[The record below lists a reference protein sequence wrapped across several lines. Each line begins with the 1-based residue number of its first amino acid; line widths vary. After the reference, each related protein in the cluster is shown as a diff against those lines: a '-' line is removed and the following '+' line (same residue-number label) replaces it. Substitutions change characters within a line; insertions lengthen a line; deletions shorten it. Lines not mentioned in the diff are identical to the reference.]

1 MSLLEIH
8 EPGETPLPHAGEASL
23 AVGIDLGTTNSVV
36 AIAREGIPAAL
47 HDETGKALV
56 PSVVA
61 YPDAGGVLVGEEA
74 RLLMAHEPRNTVA
87 SIKRLMGR
95 GAADLHAVAGV
106 LPYEIEPG
114 SGQTD
119 MVKLRI
125 GGKARSPV
133 EISAEILKALRA
145 RAEAALDK
153 PVERAVITVP
163 AYFDDAARTATRDAA
178 RVAGLEVLRLVN
190 EPTAAALAYGLDKGS
205 EGLYAVYDLGG
216 GTFDFS
222 LLRLEKG
229 VFQVLATG
237 GDAALGGDDF
247 DRAIAERMLAERK
260 TDGIADQIDEA
271 AVKTALALAR
281 QMKEQL
287 SDRDQTSGRLEL
299 AGVPSFHALT
309 RADFE
314 AMIATYIAR
323 TLDIARNVL
332 IDADTT
338 VSDVQGVV
346 LVGGST
352 RLPLVRA
359 EVAAMIGKPALT
371 DIDPDEVVALGA
383 ALQAEALTGGGDT
396 LLLDVTPLSLGLE
409 TMGGIVEKVVPRNTP
424 IPVQLAQDFTT
435 YQDGQT
441 AMAIHVVQGEREMV
455 ADCRSLARFELS
467 GIPPM
472 TAGAARIRVS
482 FAVDADGLLAVSAE
496 ERTTGVAQRIEVK
509 PSYGLSH
516 EEMAD
521 MLYDSLEHA
530 EADVAQRLLTEAR
543 VEAKRSLL
551 ALDAALAKDGALLNA
566 EERAAV
572 DEGRNRLEAAIAGD
586 DRDAIN
592 AAAEALETLSKP
604 FAFILKDG
612 SRKEVDAP
620 IGLSVLEI
628 AHRNHVEIEG
638 ACEGSLACSTC
649 HVVVEKEW
657 FDKLAPASEDEEDML
672 DLAFG
677 LTHTSRLGCQIL
689 MSDALDGLVVRLPA
703 ATRNMMV
710 DK

>member
-1 MSLLEIH
+1 M
-8 EPGETPLPHAGEASL
+8 
-23 AVGIDLGTTNSVV
+23 
-36 AIAREGIPAAL
+36 
-47 HDETGKALV
+47 

-61 YPDAGGVLVGEEA
+61 YPAAGGVLVGDEA
-74 RLLMAHEPRNTVA
+74 RQIAAAEPKNAVS

-95 GAADLHAVAGV
+95 GAADVHAVAGV

-114 SGQTD
+114 TGQTD

-133 EISAEILKALRA
+133 EISAEILKALRQ
-145 RAEAALDK
+145 RAEDALEK

-237 GDAALGGDDF
+237 GDTALGGDDL

-260 TDGIADQIDEA
+260 RDGLADAVDEA
-271 AVKTALALAR
+271 AVKAALALAR
-281 QMKEQL
+281 HMKEQL
-287 SDRDQTSGRLEL
+287 SDRDQTSGRLEI

-309 RADFE
+309 KAEFDAMADALVE
-314 AMIATYIAR
+314 R

-332 IDADTT
+332 ADAGMTAAE
-338 VSDVQGVV
+338 VQGVV

-352 RLPLVRA
+352 RVPLVRTK
-359 EVAAMIGKPALT
+359 VAGMIGKPPLT

-409 TMGGIVEKVVPRNTP
+409 TMGGIVEKIVPRNTP

-435 YQDGQT
+435 YQDGQS

-455 ADCRSLARFELS
+455 ADCRSLARFELL

-472 TAGAARIRVS
+472 TAGAARIRVT
-482 FAVDADGLLAVSAE
+482 FAVDADGLLTVSAE
-496 ERTTGVAQRIEVK
+496 ERTTGIAQRIEVK

-516 EEMAD
+516 EDMAD
-521 MLYDSLEHA
+521 MLYDSLDNA
-530 EADVAQRLLTEAR
+530 EADMTLRLLTEAR
-543 VEAKRSLL
+543 VEARRSLL
-551 ALDAALAKDGALLNA
+551 ALEAALARDGSLLSA
-566 EERAAV
+566 EERAAIDAARAAV
-572 DEGRNRLEAAIAGD
+572 EAAMAGES
-586 DRDAIN
+586 RDEIN

-604 FAFILKDG
+604 FAERRMDRGIREAL
-612 SRKEVDAP
+612 S
-620 IGLSVLEI
+620 GLSVGELEN
-628 AHRNHVEIEG
+628 RVGE
-638 ACEGSLACSTC
+638 
-649 HVVVEKEW
+649 
-657 FDKLAPASEDEEDML
+657 
-672 DLAFG
+672 
-677 LTHTSRLGCQIL
+677 
-689 MSDALDGLVVRLPA
+689 
-703 ATRNMMV
+703 
-710 DK
+710 

>member
-1 MSLLEIH
+1 MTLLEIH
-8 EPGETPLPHAGEASL
+8 EPGETPLPHAGEGSL

-36 AIAREGIPAAL
+36 AIAREGKPAAL
-47 HDETGKALV
+47 HDETGRAMV

-61 YPDAGGVLVGEEA
+61 YPSTGGVLVGDEA
-74 RLLMAHEPRNTVA
+74 RLLLTHEPKNVVA
-87 SIKRLMGR
+87 SVKRLMGR

-114 SGQTD
+114 SGETD

-125 GGKARSPV
+125 AGRARSPV
-133 EISAEILKALRA
+133 EISAEILKALRK

-237 GDAALGGDDF
+237 GDTALGGDDF

-260 TDGIADQIDEA
+260 KDGLDDQVDEA
-271 AVKTALALAR
+271 VVKAALGLAR
-281 QMKEQL
+281 HMKEQL

-299 AGVPSFHALT
+299 LGVPSFHALT
-309 RADFE
+309 RAEFE
-314 AMIATYIAR
+314 AMIASYIKR
-323 TLDIARNVL
+323 TVDIARHVL
-332 IDADTT
+332 GDADMTAAE
-338 VSDVQGVV
+338 VQGVV

-352 RLPLVRA
+352 RVPLVQA
-359 EVAAMIGKPALT
+359 EVAKMLGKPPLT

-424 IPVQLAQDFTT
+424 IPVQLGQDFTT

-455 ADCRSLARFELS
+455 ADCR
-467 GIPPM
+467 
-472 TAGAARIRVS
+472 
-482 FAVDADGLLAVSAE
+482 
-496 ERTTGVAQRIEVK
+496 
-509 PSYGLSH
+509 
-516 EEMAD
+516 
-521 MLYDSLEHA
+521 
-530 EADVAQRLLTEAR
+530 
-543 VEAKRSLL
+543 
-551 ALDAALAKDGALLNA
+551 
-566 EERAAV
+566 
-572 DEGRNRLEAAIAGD
+572 
-586 DRDAIN
+586 
-592 AAAEALETLSKP
+592 
-604 FAFILKDG
+604 
-612 SRKEVDAP
+612 
-620 IGLSVLEI
+620 
-628 AHRNHVEIEG
+628 
-638 ACEGSLACSTC
+638 
-649 HVVVEKEW
+649 
-657 FDKLAPASEDEEDML
+657 
-672 DLAFG
+672 
-677 LTHTSRLGCQIL
+677 
-689 MSDALDGLVVRLPA
+689 
-703 ATRNMMV
+703 
-710 DK
+710 

>member
-1 MSLLEIH
+1 MTLLEIH
-8 EPGETPLPHAGEASL
+8 EPGETPLPHAGEGSL

-36 AIAREGIPAAL
+36 AIARDGKPAAL
-47 HDETGKALV
+47 HDESGRAMV

-61 YPDAGGVLVGEEA
+61 YPASGGVLVGDEA
-74 RLLMAHEPRNTVA
+74 RLVMAQEPRNVVA
-87 SIKRLMGR
+87 SVKRLMGR

-145 RAEAALDK
+145 RAEAALEK
-153 PVERAVITVP
+153 PIERAVITVP

-237 GDAALGGDDF
+237 GDTALGGDDF
-247 DRAIAERMLAERK
+247 DRAIAERMLGERNK
-260 TDGIADQIDEA
+260 DGLADQVDEA

-287 SDRDQTSGRLEL
+287 SDRDQTSGRLEI
-299 AGVPSFHALT
+299 AGVPSFHALG
-309 RADFE
+309 RAEFE
-314 AMIATYIAR
+314 AMIADYIAR
-323 TLDIARNVL
+323 TIDIARNVL
-332 IDADTT
+332 VDADIKPA
-338 VSDVQGVV
+338 DVQGVV

-359 EVAAMIGKPALT
+359 KVAGMIGKPALT

-383 ALQAEALTGGGDT
+383 ALQAESLTGGGDT

-455 ADCRSLARFELS
+455 ADCRSLARFELL

-472 TAGAARIRVS
+472 TAGAARIR
-482 FAVDADGLLAVSAE
+482 
-496 ERTTGVAQRIEVK
+496 
-509 PSYGLSH
+509 
-516 EEMAD
+516 
-521 MLYDSLEHA
+521 
-530 EADVAQRLLTEAR
+530 
-543 VEAKRSLL
+543 
-551 ALDAALAKDGALLNA
+551 
-566 EERAAV
+566 
-572 DEGRNRLEAAIAGD
+572 
-586 DRDAIN
+586 
-592 AAAEALETLSKP
+592 
-604 FAFILKDG
+604 
-612 SRKEVDAP
+612 
-620 IGLSVLEI
+620 
-628 AHRNHVEIEG
+628 
-638 ACEGSLACSTC
+638 
-649 HVVVEKEW
+649 
-657 FDKLAPASEDEEDML
+657 
-672 DLAFG
+672 
-677 LTHTSRLGCQIL
+677 
-689 MSDALDGLVVRLPA
+689 
-703 ATRNMMV
+703 
-710 DK
+710 

>member
-1 MSLLEIH
+1 MTLLEIH
-8 EPGETPLPHAGEASL
+8 EPGETPLPHAGEGSL

-36 AIAREGIPAAL
+36 AIARDGKPAAL
-47 HDETGKALV
+47 HDEGGRALV

-61 YPDAGGVLVGEEA
+61 YPASGGVLVGDEA
-74 RLLMAHEPRNTVA
+74 RLLTAQEPRNVVA
-87 SIKRLMGR
+87 SVKRLMGR

-114 SGQTD
+114 TGQTD

-133 EISAEILKALRA
+133 EISAEILKALRV
-145 RAEAALDK
+145 RAEAALEK

-237 GDAALGGDDF
+237 GDTALGGDDF
-247 DRAIAERMLAERK
+247 DRAIAERMLGERK
-260 TDGIADQIDEA
+260 RDGIGDQVDEG
-271 AVKTALALAR
+271 AVKTALALGR

-287 SDRDQTSGRLEL
+287 SDRVQTSGRLEI
-299 AGVPSFHALT
+299 AGVPSFHSLT
-309 RADFE
+309 RAEFE
-314 AMIATYIAR
+314 AMIAGYIAR
-323 TLDIARNVL
+323 TLHIARNVL
-332 IDADTT
+332 VDAD
-338 VSDVQGVV
+338 VKPADVQGVV

-352 RLPLVRA
+352 RVPLARA
-359 EVAAMIGKPALT
+359 GVADMIGKPALT

-383 ALQAEALTGGGDT
+383 ALQAEALTGGSDT

-482 FAVDADGLLAVSAE
+482 FAVDADGLLTVSAE

-516 EEMAD
+516 DDMAD
-521 MLYDSLEHA
+521 MLYDSLENA
-530 EADVAQRLLTEAR
+530 EADMTQRLLTEAR
-543 VEAKRSLL
+543 VEARRSLL
-551 ALDAALAKDGALLNA
+551 ALEAALAKDGALLNT
-566 EERAAV
+566 EERAAI
-572 DEGRNRLEAAIAGD
+572 DAGRARLEGAMAGD
-586 DRDAIN
+586 SRDEIN

-604 FAFILKDG
+604 FAERRMDRGIREAL
-612 SRKEVDAP
+612 S
-620 IGLSVLEI
+620 GLSVKELE
-628 AHRNHVEIEG
+628 
-638 ACEGSLACSTC
+638 
-649 HVVVEKEW
+649 
-657 FDKLAPASEDEEDML
+657 
-672 DLAFG
+672 
-677 LTHTSRLGCQIL
+677 
-689 MSDALDGLVVRLPA
+689 
-703 ATRNMMV
+703 TRV
-710 DK
+710 GE

>member
-8 EPGETPLPHAGEASL
+8 EPGETPLPHAGEASP

-36 AIAREGIPAAL
+36 AIAREGVPAAL

-61 YPDAGGVLVGEEA
+61 YPDAGGVLVGEAA
-74 RLLMAHEPRNTVA
+74 RLLMASEPRNAVA

-95 GAADLHAVAGV
+95 GADDVHAVAGV

-153 PVERAVITVP
+153 TVERAVITVP

-260 TDGIADQIDEA
+260 HDGVADQVDEA
-271 AVKTALALAR
+271 AVKTVLALAR

-287 SDRDQTSGRLEL
+287 SERDQTSGRLEL
-299 AGVPSFHALT
+299 AGTPSFHTLT

-314 AMIATYIAR
+314 SMIAKPVGR
-323 TLDIARNVL
+323 TLDIAANVL
-332 IDADTT
+332 ADAGVA
-338 VSDVQGVV
+338 VSEVQGVV

-359 EVAAMIGKPALT
+359 RVAGMIGKPALT

-467 GIPPM
+467 GIPAM

-516 EEMAD
+516 DDMAD

-530 EADVAQRLLTEAR
+530 EADVTQRLLVEAR
-543 VEAKRSLL
+543 VEARRNLL
-551 ALDAALAKDGALLNA
+551 ALEAALAKDGALLA
-566 EERAAV
+566 EEERAAI
-572 DEGRNRLEAAIAGD
+572 DKGRADLETAMAGE

-604 FAFILKDG
+604 FAERRMDRGI
-612 SRKEVDAP
+612 RDALA
-620 IGLSVLEI
+620 GLSVGELE
-628 AHRNHVEIEG
+628 
-638 ACEGSLACSTC
+638 
-649 HVVVEKEW
+649 
-657 FDKLAPASEDEEDML
+657 
-672 DLAFG
+672 
-677 LTHTSRLGCQIL
+677 SRVGE
-689 MSDALDGLVVRLPA
+689 
-703 ATRNMMV
+703 
-710 DK
+710 

>member
-1 MSLLEIH
+1 MTLLEIH
-8 EPGETPLPHAGEASL
+8 EPGETPLPHAGEGSL

-36 AIAREGIPAAL
+36 AIAREGKPAAL
-47 HDETGKALV
+47 HDEAGKAMV

-61 YPDAGGVLVGEEA
+61 YPASGGVLVGEEA
-74 RLLMAHEPRNTVA
+74 RLFMPREPRNVVA
-87 SIKRLMGR
+87 SVKRLMGR
-95 GAADLHAVAGV
+95 GAADLHTVAGV

-114 SGQTD
+114 TGQTD

-145 RAEAALDK
+145 RAEGALEK

-237 GDAALGGDDF
+237 GDTALGGDDF

-260 TDGIADQIDEA
+260 KDGFANQLDEPA
-271 AVKTALALAR
+271 IKTALALAR

-287 SDRDQTSGRLEL
+287 SDRDQTSGRLEI

-309 RADFE
+309 RAEFE
-314 AMIATYIAR
+314 VMIGDHAKR
-323 TLDIARNVL
+323 TLDIARHVL
-332 IDADTT
+332 ADAGMPAA
-338 VSDVQGVV
+338 DVKGVV

-352 RLPLVRA
+352 RVPLVRA
-359 EVAAMIGKPALT
+359 KVADMIGKPPLT

-396 LLLDVTPLSLGLE
+396 LLLDVAPLSLGLE

-472 TAGAARIRVS
+472 TAGAARIRVT
-482 FAVDADGLLAVSAE
+482 FAVDADGLLTVSAE

-516 EEMAD
+516 EDMAD
-521 MLYDSLEHA
+521 MLYDSLDNA
-530 EADVAQRLLTEAR
+530 EADMMLRLLTEAK
-543 VEAKRSLL
+543 VEARRNLL
-551 ALDAALAKDGALLNA
+551 ALEAALAKDGALLSA
-566 EERAAV
+566 EERAAL
-572 DEGRNRLEAAIAGD
+572 DEGRDRLDTAMAGE
-586 DRDAIN
+586 DRDQIN
-592 AAAEALETLSKP
+592 AAAEALEALSKP
-604 FAFILKDG
+604 FAERRMDRGIREALSGVSVKELE
-612 SRKEVDAP
+612 SRV
-620 IGLSVLEI
+620 
-628 AHRNHVEIEG
+628 
-638 ACEGSLACSTC
+638 
-649 HVVVEKEW
+649 
-657 FDKLAPASEDEEDML
+657 SE
-672 DLAFG
+672 
-677 LTHTSRLGCQIL
+677 
-689 MSDALDGLVVRLPA
+689 
-703 ATRNMMV
+703 
-710 DK
+710 

>member
-1 MSLLEIH
+1 MTLLEIH
-8 EPGETPLPHAGEASL
+8 EPGETPLPHAGEGSL

-36 AIAREGIPAAL
+36 AIAREGKPAAL
-47 HDETGKALV
+47 HDEIGKAMV

-61 YPDAGGVLVGEEA
+61 YPSSGGVLVGDEA
-74 RLLMAHEPRNTVA
+74 RLLMPQEPRNVVA
-87 SIKRLMGR
+87 SVKRLMGR
-95 GAADLHAVAGV
+95 GAADLHTVAGV

-114 SGQTD
+114 SGETD

-125 GGKARSPV
+125 AGKARSPV
-133 EISAEILKALRA
+133 EISAEILRALRK
-145 RAEAALDK
+145 RAEEALDK

-237 GDAALGGDDF
+237 GDTALGGDDF

-260 TDGIADQIDEA
+260 KDGLDDKVDEA
-271 AVKTALALAR
+271 AVKGALALAR
-281 QMKEQL
+281 HMKEQL

-299 AGVPSFHALT
+299 LGVPSFHALT
-309 RADFE
+309 RPEFE
-314 AMIATYIAR
+314 AMIADYVKR
-323 TLDIARNVL
+323 TLGIARNVL
-332 IDADTT
+332 ADAGIGAAE
-338 VSDVQGVV
+338 VQGVV

-359 EVAAMIGKPALT
+359 EVAKMIGKPPLT

-455 ADCRSLARFELS
+455 ADCRSLARFELL

-482 FAVDADGLLAVSAE
+482 FAVDADGLLTVSAE
-496 ERTTGVAQRIEVK
+496 ERTTGVQQRIEVK

-516 EEMAD
+516 DDMAD
-521 MLYDSLEHA
+521 MLYDSLENA
-530 EADVAQRLLTEAR
+530 EADMTARLLTEAR
-543 VEAKRSLL
+543 VEARRNLL
-551 ALDAALAKDGALLNA
+551 ALDAALAKDGALLDA
-566 EERAAV
+566 AERAEL
-572 DEGRNRLEAAIAGD
+572 DQGRTRLEAAIAGE
-586 DRDAIN
+586 DRDDIN

-604 FAFILKDG
+604 FAERRMDRGIREALSGKSVNELE
-612 SRKEVDAP
+612 SRVGE
-620 IGLSVLEI
+620 
-628 AHRNHVEIEG
+628 
-638 ACEGSLACSTC
+638 
-649 HVVVEKEW
+649 
-657 FDKLAPASEDEEDML
+657 
-672 DLAFG
+672 
-677 LTHTSRLGCQIL
+677 
-689 MSDALDGLVVRLPA
+689 
-703 ATRNMMV
+703 
-710 DK
+710 

>member
-1 MSLLEIH
+1 MTLLEIH
-8 EPGETPLPHAGEASL
+8 EPGETPLPHAGEGSL

-36 AIAREGIPAAL
+36 AIAREGKPAAL

-61 YPDAGGVLVGEEA
+61 FPSAGGVLVGDAA
-74 RLLMAHEPRNTVA
+74 RALTAQEPRNVVA

-95 GAADLHAVAGV
+95 GAADLHSVAGV

-114 SGQTD
+114 TGKTD

-125 GGKARSPV
+125 AGKARSPV
-133 EISAEILKALRA
+133 EISAEILKALKI
-145 RAEAALDK
+145 RAEAALEK

-237 GDAALGGDDF
+237 GDTALGGDDF

-260 TDGIADQIDEA
+260 KDGLGDTVDEG
-271 AVKTALALAR
+271 AVKNALALAR
-281 QMKEQL
+281 HMKEQL
-287 SDRDQTSGRLEL
+287 SDRDQTSGRLDL

-309 RADFE
+309 RPEFDT
-314 AMIATYIAR
+314 MIAAYVKR
-323 TLDIARNVL
+323 TIDIARHVL
-332 IDADTT
+332 DDAEMK
-338 VSDVQGVV
+338 VEEVHGVV

-352 RLPLVRA
+352 RVPRVRSA
-359 EVAAMIGKPALT
+359 VADMIGTAPLT

-383 ALQAEALTGGGDT
+383 ALQAEALTGGSDT

-409 TMGGIVEKVVPRNTP
+409 TMGGIVEKIVPRNTP
-424 IPVQLAQDFTT
+424 IPVQLAQEFTT
-435 YQDGQT
+435 YQDGQS

-455 ADCRSLARFELS
+455 DDCRSLARFELL

-472 TAGAARIRVS
+472 TAGAARIRVT
-482 FAVDADGLLAVSAE
+482 FAVDADGLLTVSAE
-496 ERTTGVAQRIEVK
+496 EKTTGTAQRVEVK

-516 EEMAD
+516 DDMAD
-521 MLYDSLEHA
+521 MLYDSLDHA
-530 EADVAQRLLTEAR
+530 EDDMAKRLLTEAR
-543 VEAKRSLL
+543 VEAKRNLL
-551 ALDAALAKDGALLNA
+551 ALDSALAKDGGLLSA
-566 EERAAV
+566 EERAGL
-572 DEGRNRLEAAIAGD
+572 DAARARIETAMAGE
-586 DRDAIN
+586 DRDEVN

-604 FAFILKDG
+604 FAERRMDRGIREALSGMAVKD
-612 SRKEVDAP
+612 
-620 IGLSVLEI
+620 LEG
-628 AHRNHVEIEG
+628 RVGE
-638 ACEGSLACSTC
+638 
-649 HVVVEKEW
+649 
-657 FDKLAPASEDEEDML
+657 
-672 DLAFG
+672 
-677 LTHTSRLGCQIL
+677 
-689 MSDALDGLVVRLPA
+689 
-703 ATRNMMV
+703 
-710 DK
+710 

>member
-36 AIAREGIPAAL
+36 AIARDGVPAAL
-47 HDETGKALV
+47 HDDAGKSLV

-61 YPDAGGVLVGEEA
+61 YPATGGVLVGEEA
-74 RLLMAHEPRNTVA
+74 RLLMAREPRNAVA

-95 GAADLHAVAGV
+95 GTADLHAVAGV

-190 EPTAAALAYGLDKGS
+190 EPTAAALAYGLDKGA

-260 TDGIADQIDEA
+260 KDGVADEVDEA
-271 AVKTALALAR
+271 AVKTVLALAR

-287 SDRDQTSGRLEL
+287 SERDQASGRLEL
-299 AGVPSFHALT
+299 GGTPSFHALG

-314 AMIATYIAR
+314 AMIAKYIAR
-323 TLDIARNVL
+323 TLDIAGNVL
-332 IDADTT
+332 ADAGMAAA
-338 VSDVQGVV
+338 DVQGVV

-359 EVAAMIGKPALT
+359 AMAGMIGKPALT

-424 IPVQLAQDFTT
+424 IPVQLAQEFTT

-496 ERTTGVAQRIEVK
+496 ERTTGIVQRIEVK

-516 EEMAD
+516 DDMAD
-521 MLYDSLEHA
+521 MLYDSLDNA
-530 EADVAQRLLTEAR
+530 EADVTQRLLVEAR
-543 VEAKRSLL
+543 VEARRNLL
-551 ALDAALAKDGALLNA
+551 ALEAALAKDGSLLA
-566 EERAAV
+566 ADERAAL
-572 DEGRNRLEAAIAGD
+572 DGARAHLEAAIAGE

-592 AAAEALETLSKP
+592 AAAEALENLSKP
-604 FAFILKDG
+604 FAERRMDRGIREAL
-612 SRKEVDAP
+612 A
-620 IGLSVLEI
+620 GLSVGELE
-628 AHRNHVEIEG
+628 
-638 ACEGSLACSTC
+638 
-649 HVVVEKEW
+649 
-657 FDKLAPASEDEEDML
+657 
-672 DLAFG
+672 
-677 LTHTSRLGCQIL
+677 SRVGE
-689 MSDALDGLVVRLPA
+689 
-703 ATRNMMV
+703 
-710 DK
+710 

>member
-1 MSLLEIH
+1 MTLLEIH
-8 EPGETPLPHAGEASL
+8 EPGETPLPHAGEGSL

-36 AIAREGIPAAL
+36 AIARESVPAAL

-61 YPDAGGVLVGEEA
+61 YPAAGGVLVGDEA
-74 RLLMAHEPRNTVA
+74 RQIAAAEPKNAVS

-95 GAADLHAVAGV
+95 GAADVHAVAGV

-114 SGQTD
+114 TGQTD

-133 EISAEILKALRA
+133 EISAEILKALRQ
-145 RAEAALDK
+145 RAEDALEK

-237 GDAALGGDDF
+237 GDTALGGDDL

-260 TDGIADQIDEA
+260 RDGLADAVDEA
-271 AVKTALALAR
+271 AVKAALALAR
-281 QMKEQL
+281 HMKEQL
-287 SDRDQTSGRLEL
+287 SDRDQTSGRLDI

-309 RADFE
+309 KAEFDAMADALVE
-314 AMIATYIAR
+314 R

-332 IDADTT
+332 ADAGMTAAE
-338 VSDVQGVV
+338 VQGVV

-352 RLPLVRA
+352 RVPLVRTK
-359 EVAAMIGKPALT
+359 VAGMIGKPPLT

-409 TMGGIVEKVVPRNTP
+409 TMGGIVEKIVPRNTP

-435 YQDGQT
+435 YQDGQS

-455 ADCRSLARFELS
+455 ADCRSLARFELL

-472 TAGAARIRVS
+472 TAGAARIRVT
-482 FAVDADGLLAVSAE
+482 FAVDADGLLTVSAE
-496 ERTTGVAQRIEVK
+496 ERTTGIAQRIEVK

-516 EEMAD
+516 EDMAD
-521 MLYDSLEHA
+521 MLYDSLDNA
-530 EADVAQRLLTEAR
+530 EADMTLRLLTEAR
-543 VEAKRSLL
+543 VEARRSLL
-551 ALDAALAKDGALLNA
+551 ALEAALARDGSLLSA
-566 EERAAV
+566 EERGEIDKARAAV
-572 DEGRNRLEAAIAGD
+572 EAAMAGES
-586 DRDAIN
+586 RDEIN

-604 FAFILKDG
+604 FAERRMDRGIREAL
-612 SRKEVDAP
+612 S
-620 IGLSVLEI
+620 GLSVGELEN
-628 AHRNHVEIEG
+628 RVGE
-638 ACEGSLACSTC
+638 
-649 HVVVEKEW
+649 
-657 FDKLAPASEDEEDML
+657 
-672 DLAFG
+672 
-677 LTHTSRLGCQIL
+677 
-689 MSDALDGLVVRLPA
+689 
-703 ATRNMMV
+703 
-710 DK
+710 

>member
-36 AIAREGIPAAL
+36 AIAREGVPAAL
-47 HDETGKALV
+47 HDEAGNALV

-61 YPDAGGVLVGEEA
+61 YPEAGGVLVGEDA
-74 RLLMAHEPRNTVA
+74 RLLMAREPRNAVA

-95 GAADLHAVAGV
+95 GAADLHTVAGV

-237 GDAALGGDDF
+237 GDTALGGDDF

-260 TDGIADQIDEA
+260 RDGLDDQVDEA
-271 AVKTALALAR
+271 AVKTTLALAR
-281 QMKEQL
+281 QMKEKL
-287 SDRDQTSGRLEL
+287 SDRDQTSGRLDV
-299 AGVPSFHALT
+299 AGTPSFHALT
-309 RADFE
+309 RIEFE
-314 AMIATYIAR
+314 AMIAAFVAR
-323 TLDIARNVL
+323 TLDIAANVL
-332 IDADTT
+332 ADAGMS
-338 VSDVQGVV
+338 VSDVRGVV

-359 EVAAMIGKPALT
+359 ELAGMIGKPALT

-516 EEMAD
+516 EDMAD
-521 MLYDSLEHA
+521 MLYDSLDNA
-530 EADVAQRLLTEAR
+530 EADMMQRLLAEAR
-543 VEAKRSLL
+543 VEARRNLL
-551 ALDAALAKDGALLNA
+551 ALDAALARDGALLAA
-566 EERAAV
+566 EERVAI
-572 DEGRNRLEAAIAGD
+572 DEGRARVEAAIAGD

-592 AAAEALETLSKP
+592 AAAEALEALSKP
-604 FAFILKDG
+604 FAERRMDRGIREAL
-612 SRKEVDAP
+612 A
-620 IGLSVLEI
+620 GLSVGDLE
-628 AHRNHVEIEG
+628 
-638 ACEGSLACSTC
+638 
-649 HVVVEKEW
+649 
-657 FDKLAPASEDEEDML
+657 
-672 DLAFG
+672 
-677 LTHTSRLGCQIL
+677 SRVGE
-689 MSDALDGLVVRLPA
+689 
-703 ATRNMMV
+703 
-710 DK
+710 

>member
-1 MSLLEIH
+1 MTLLEIH
-8 EPGETPLPHAGEASL
+8 EPGETPLPHAGEGTL

-36 AIAREGIPAAL
+36 AIAREGKPAAL
-47 HDETGKALV
+47 HDETGRALV

-61 YPDAGGVLVGEEA
+61 YPAAGGIRVGEEA
-74 RLLMAHEPRNTVA
+74 RLLMAKEPRNVVA
-87 SIKRLMGR
+87 SVKRLMGR

-114 SGQTD
+114 SGETD

-125 GGKARSPV
+125 AGKPRSPV

-145 RAEAALDK
+145 RAESALDK
-153 PVERAVITVP
+153 SVERAVITVP

-237 GDAALGGDDF
+237 GDTALGGDDF
-247 DRAIAERMLAERK
+247 DRALAERMLAERK
-260 TDGIADQIDEA
+260 RDGIADQVDEG
-271 AVKTALALAR
+271 AVKAALALAR

-287 SDRDQTSGRLEL
+287 SDREKTSGRLEL
-299 AGVPSFHALT
+299 GAVPSFHAIT
-309 RADFE
+309 RAEFE
-314 AMIATYIAR
+314 AMIDRLVKRTTEIAR
-323 TLDIARNVL
+323 HVL
-332 IDADTT
+332 VDAGMTAGEIH
-338 VSDVQGVV
+338 GVV

-352 RLPLVRA
+352 RVPLVRRCVA
-359 EVAAMIGKPALT
+359 EMIGKPPLI

-383 ALQAEALTGGGDT
+383 ALQAEALTSGSDT

-409 TMGGIVEKVVPRNTP
+409 TMGELVEKVVPRNTP
-424 IPVQLAQDFTT
+424 IPVQLAQEFTT

-455 ADCRSLARFELS
+455 ADCRSLARFELT

-472 TAGAARIRVS
+472 TAGAARIRVT
-482 FAVDADGLLAVSAE
+482 FAVDADGLLTVSAQ

-516 EEMAD
+516 DDMAD

-530 EADVAQRLLTEAR
+530 EEDMTQRLLTEAR
-543 VEAKRSLL
+543 VEARRSLL
-551 ALDAALAKDGALLNA
+551 ALDAALAKDGALLSA
-566 EERAAV
+566 EERGTM
-572 DEGRNRLEAAIAGD
+572 DEARRRLETATAGE
-586 DRDAIN
+586 DRDEIN
-592 AAAEALETLSKP
+592 AAAEALEALSKP
-604 FAFILKDG
+604 FAERRMDRGIREAL
-612 SRKEVDAP
+612 S
-620 IGLSVLEI
+620 GLS
-628 AHRNHVEIEG
+628 
-638 ACEGSLACSTC
+638 
-649 HVVVEKEW
+649 
-657 FDKLAPASEDEEDML
+657 
-672 DLAFG
+672 
-677 LTHTSRLGCQIL
+677 
-689 MSDALDGLVVRLPA
+689 MSDLERRVGE
-703 ATRNMMV
+703 
-710 DK
+710 

>member
-36 AIAREGIPAAL
+36 AIAREGVPAAL
-47 HDETGKALV
+47 HDDSGKSLV
-56 PSVVA
+56 PSIVA

-74 RLLMAHEPRNTVA
+74 RLLMAREPRNTVA

-153 PVERAVITVP
+153 PIERAVITVP

-260 TDGIADQIDEA
+260 KDGVADQVDEA
-271 AVKTALALAR
+271 AVKTVLALAR
-281 QMKEQL
+281 QIKEQL
-287 SDRDQTSGRLEL
+287 SGRDQASGRLEL
-299 AGVPSFHALT
+299 AGIPSFHALG

-314 AMIATYIAR
+314 AMIAKDISR
-323 TLDIARNVL
+323 TLDIAGNVL
-332 IDADTT
+332 ADAGMTA
-338 VSDVQGVV
+338 SDVQGVV

-352 RLPLVRA
+352 RLPLVRSA
-359 EVAAMIGKPALT
+359 VAGMIGKPALT

-396 LLLDVTPLSLGLE
+396 LLLDITPLSLGLE

-424 IPVQLAQDFTT
+424 IPVQLAQEFTT
-435 YQDGQT
+435 YHDGQT

-516 EEMAD
+516 DDMAD
-521 MLYDSLEHA
+521 MLYDSLDNA
-530 EADVAQRLLTEAR
+530 EADVTQRLLVEAR
-543 VEAKRSLL
+543 VEARRNLL
-551 ALDAALAKDGALLNA
+551 ALEAALAKDGSLLGADERVALDA
-566 EERAAV
+566 ARAH
-572 DEGRNRLEAAIAGD
+572 LEAAIAGE

-592 AAAEALETLSKP
+592 AAAEALENLSKP
-604 FAFILKDG
+604 FAERRMDRGIREAL
-612 SRKEVDAP
+612 A
-620 IGLSVLEI
+620 GLSVGELE
-628 AHRNHVEIEG
+628 
-638 ACEGSLACSTC
+638 
-649 HVVVEKEW
+649 
-657 FDKLAPASEDEEDML
+657 
-672 DLAFG
+672 
-677 LTHTSRLGCQIL
+677 SRVGE
-689 MSDALDGLVVRLPA
+689 
-703 ATRNMMV
+703 
-710 DK
+710 

>member
-1 MSLLEIH
+1 LSLLEIH
-8 EPGETPLPHAGEASL
+8 EPGETPLPHAGEGTL

-36 AIAREGIPAAL
+36 AISRDGKPAAL
-47 HDETGKALV
+47 HDELGKALV

-61 YPDAGGVLVGEEA
+61 YPAAGGVLVGDEA
-74 RLLMAHEPRNTVA
+74 RLLMAQEPRNVVA

-106 LPYEIEPG
+106 LPYEVEPG
-114 SGQTD
+114 TGETD

-133 EISAEILKALRA
+133 EISAEILKALRT
-145 RAEAALDK
+145 RAEAALEK

-237 GDAALGGDDF
+237 GDTALGGDDF

-260 TDGIADQIDEA
+260 TDGLADTIDES
-271 AVKTALALAR
+271 AVKAALALAR
-281 QMKEQL
+281 TMKEQL

-299 AGVPSFHALT
+299 AGVPSFHALA
-309 RADFE
+309 RADFD
-314 AMIATYIAR
+314 AMIAGGVKR
-323 TLDIARNVL
+323 TLDIARGVL
-332 IDADTT
+332 ADAGMK
-338 VSDVQGVV
+338 VEEVHGVV

-352 RLPLVRA
+352 RVPLVRA
-359 EVAAMIGKPALT
+359 EVAALIGKPPLV

-383 ALQAEALTGGGDT
+383 ALQAEALTGGSET

-409 TMGGIVEKVVPRNTP
+409 TMGGLVEKVVPRNTP
-424 IPVQLAQDFTT
+424 IPVQLAQEFTT
-435 YQDGQT
+435 YQDGQS

-455 ADCRSLARFELS
+455 DDCRSLARFELV

-472 TAGAARIRVS
+472 VAGAARIRVT
-482 FAVDADGLLAVSAE
+482 FAVDADGLLTVSAE

-516 EEMAD
+516 DDMAD
-521 MLYDSLEHA
+521 MLYDSLDNA
-530 EADVAQRLLTEAR
+530 EEDVARRLITEAR
-543 VEAKRSLL
+543 VEARRNLL
-551 ALDAALAKDGALLNA
+551 ALDAAVAKDGTLLTT
-566 EERAAV
+566 EERGALDAGRAA
-572 DEGRNRLEAAIAGD
+572 LETAIAGE
-586 DRDAIN
+586 DRDAIT
-592 AAAEALETLSKP
+592 AAAEALETLVKP
-604 FAFILKDG
+604 FAERRMDRGI
-612 SRKEVDAP
+612 REA
-620 IGLSVLEI
+620 LS
-628 AHRNHVEIEG
+628 G
-638 ACEGSLACSTC
+638 MS
-649 HVVVEKEW
+649 
-657 FDKLAPASEDEEDML
+657 
-672 DLAFG
+672 
-677 LTHTSRLGCQIL
+677 
-689 MSDALDGLVVRLPA
+689 MSDLENRVGE
-703 ATRNMMV
+703 
-710 DK
+710 